1 MWWSVLHIESVSGT
15 IGSVLIVRYAYII
28 QSWLFFSNWLI
39 FGETVKDRFL
49 TFSPPYAPLSFL
61 CCDPCHYSFFII
73 SYIFLFFQLP
83 AFILP
88 IFFKIDNFQR
98 KNSIYFC
105 MIRKDITMIY
115 FQNKRTLFL
124 IQFFILFFHV
134 NTPSFKN
141 VFHVFTKSN
150 RYLQQSL
157 IQTVPCVRQAKLLKF
172 LIKVFT

>member
-1 MWWSVLHIESVSGT
+1 MRDVVVGSLHIIRIRNYRLCFDCAIRVYYP
-15 IGSVLIVRYAYII
+15 VLT
-28 QSWLFFSNWLI
+28 FFSNWLI

-49 TFSPPYAPLSFL
+49 TLSPPYAPLSFL

-73 SYIFLFFQLP
+73 SFVLFFQLP

-115 FQNKRTLFL
+115 FQNKRPLYLIVFNTVLYLVFL
-124 IQFFILFFHV
+124 CKYAQL
-134 NTPSFKN
+134 
-141 VFHVFTKSN
+141 
-150 RYLQQSL
+150 
-157 IQTVPCVRQAKLLKF
+157 
-172 LIKVFT
+172 